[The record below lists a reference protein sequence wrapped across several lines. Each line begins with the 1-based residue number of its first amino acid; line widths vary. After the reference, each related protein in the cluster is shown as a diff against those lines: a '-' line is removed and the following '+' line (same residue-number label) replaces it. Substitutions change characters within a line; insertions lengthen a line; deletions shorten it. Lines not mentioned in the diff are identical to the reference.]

1 MPSQIR
7 KLPKHRS
14 QTVKSLVFTFWLGGN
29 FLLTLQLTFGI
40 NRLSVERVFIMVIIN
55 GFHSWVME
63 FPRNFLMRFVKLA
76 SVLVL
81 RSTAMAFRTSCSF
94 QSRTETA
101 CSYRSNF
108 KNFELE
114 SDVCRVPIA
123 ITWFQISSIIPW
135 NEFGVWHLQTAD
147 CTADCRLL
155 TTDCRLQTG
164 KWIKVMLVFDAA
176 LKSSLAISKR
186 RISDRNEIN
195 SKISQRWKWW
205 GWLSV
210 WIFSSYVIRSK
221 NKSISKR

>member
-1 MPSQIR
+1 
-7 KLPKHRS
+7 
-14 QTVKSLVFTFWLGGN
+14 
-29 FLLTLQLTFGI
+29 
-40 NRLSVERVFIMVIIN
+40 
-55 GFHSWVME
+55 ME

-114 SDVCRVPIA
+114 SDVCRLPIA

-147 CTADCRLL
+147 CRPQTADCRLQ
-155 TTDCRLQTG
+155 TADCRPQTADCRLQTG

-176 LKSSLAISKR
+176 LKSSLASRKG

-195 SKISQRWKWW
+195 SEISQWWKWW
-205 GWLSV
+205 G
-210 WIFSSYVIRSK
+210 
-221 NKSISKR
+221 

>member
-40 NRLSVERVFIMVIIN
+40 NRLSVERLVIMLIIN
-55 GFHSWVME
+55 GFHSWVMA
-63 FPRNFLMRFVKLA
+63 FPRNFLIRFVKLA

-101 CSYRSNF
+101 CSYQSNF

-114 SDVCRVPIA
+114 SDVCRLPIA
-123 ITWFQISSIIPW
+123 INVISNLVNNTVKWIRCMTFADCRLQTADRRLQTADRRPQTADCRPQTADRR
-135 NEFGVWHLQTAD
+135 LQTAD
-147 CTADCRLL
+147 CRLQTADCKL
-155 TTDCRLQTG
+155 G
-164 KWIKVMLVFDAA
+164 NE
-176 LKSSLAISKR
+176 LK
-186 RISDRNEIN
+186 
-195 SKISQRWKWW
+195 
-205 GWLSV
+205 
-210 WIFSSYVIRSK
+210 
-221 NKSISKR
+221 

>member
-29 FLLTLQLTFGI
+29 FLLTLQMTFGI
-40 NRLSVERVFIMVIIN
+40 NRLSVEPVVIMVIVN

-63 FPRNFLMRFVKLA
+63 FPRNFLMSLVKLA
-76 SVLVL
+76 SILVL

-114 SDVCRVPIA
+114 SDVCRLPIA

-147 CTADCRLL
+147 CRLQTADCRL
-155 TTDCRLQTG
+155 G
-164 KWIKVMLVFDAA
+164 NE
-176 LKSSLAISKR
+176 LK
-186 RISDRNEIN
+186 
-195 SKISQRWKWW
+195 
-205 GWLSV
+205 
-210 WIFSSYVIRSK
+210 
-221 NKSISKR
+221 

>member
-29 FLLTLQLTFGI
+29 FLLTLQMTFGI
-40 NRLSVERVFIMVIIN
+40 NRLSVEPVVIMVIVN

-63 FPRNFLMRFVKLA
+63 FPRNFLMNLVKLA
-76 SVLVL
+76 SILVL

-114 SDVCRVPIA
+114 SDVCRLPIGSVHTSA
-123 ITWFQISSIIPW
+123 NLIFYFS
-135 NEFGVWHLQTAD
+135 NKNGKRKYHL
-147 CTADCRLL
+147 
-155 TTDCRLQTG
+155 
-164 KWIKVMLVFDAA
+164 
-176 LKSSLAISKR
+176 SL
-186 RISDRNEIN
+186 
-195 SKISQRWKWW
+195 
-205 GWLSV
+205 
-210 WIFSSYVIRSK
+210 SYLHI
-221 NKSISKR
+221 

>member
-29 FLLTLQLTFGI
+29 FLLTLQMTFGI
-40 NRLSVERVFIMVIIN
+40 NRLSVEPVVIMVIVN

-63 FPRNFLMRFVKLA
+63 FPRNFLMSLVKLA
-76 SVLVL
+76 SILVF

-114 SDVCRVPIA
+114 SDVCRLPIGSVHTSA
-123 ITWFQISSIIPW
+123 NLIFYFS
-135 NEFGVWHLQTAD
+135 NKN
-147 CTADCRLL
+147 
-155 TTDCRLQTG
+155 G
-164 KWIKVMLVFDAA
+164 KRKYYL
-176 LKSSLAISKR
+176 SLSYLHISK
-186 RISDRNEIN
+186 
-195 SKISQRWKWW
+195 
-205 GWLSV
+205 
-210 WIFSSYVIRSK
+210 
-221 NKSISKR
+221 